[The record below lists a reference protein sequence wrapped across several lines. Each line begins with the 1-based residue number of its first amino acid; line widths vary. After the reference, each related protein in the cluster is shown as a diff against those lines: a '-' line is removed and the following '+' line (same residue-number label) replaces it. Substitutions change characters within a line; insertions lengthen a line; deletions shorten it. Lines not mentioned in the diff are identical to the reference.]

1 MIFYGVRKNKI
12 AEGKID
18 SECGNC
24 NKKTEFIYQ
33 ITSNYCHFFFIPTI
47 PFGKQTNVICVN
59 CREIYNESE
68 IDNSLKKE
76 LSCKYDSKTP
86 KWQWTGSLIF
96 ILFIFLM
103 SWNSKEKNDKIQKIF
118 ENPRKNDIYEIKVF
132 SDQFT
137 LMKIDS
143 VKSNSIIFIKSKYS
157 SNLLSGLDGLLKKGN
172 ENWSLIKIE
181 VPKKTIDSLMIN
193 ESIKNI
199 RR

>member
-1 MIFYGVRKNKI
+1 MIFCGVRKYKI

-24 NKKTEFIYQ
+24 KKKNEFIYQ

-68 IDNSLKKE
+68 MDKSLKKE
-76 LSCKYDSKTP
+76 LSGKYDSKTP
-86 KWQWTGSLIF
+86 KWQWTGSLMF
-96 ILFIFLM
+96 ILVILLL
-103 SWNSKEKNDKIQKIF
+103 SWNSKEKNDKVQKLF
-118 ENPRKNDIYEIKVF
+118 ENPRKNDIYDIKVF

-137 LMKIDS
+137 LFKIDS
-143 VKSNSIIFIKSKYS
+143 VKSNSIIFLKSKYS
-157 SNLLSGLDGLLKKGN
+157 SDRLSGLDELVKKGD

-193 ESIKNI
+193 KSIENI